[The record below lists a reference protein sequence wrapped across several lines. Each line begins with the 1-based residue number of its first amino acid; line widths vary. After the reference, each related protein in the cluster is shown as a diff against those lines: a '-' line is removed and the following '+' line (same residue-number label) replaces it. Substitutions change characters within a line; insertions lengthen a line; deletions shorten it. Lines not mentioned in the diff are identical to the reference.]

1 MGRPIKKKFFGNTI
15 TPYQDHATSGK
26 TGVGGEG
33 VASIAGSGSGGSLYS
48 QGSVV
53 SIAAPGLTGGI
64 QATVTQSITAPGG
77 VITIS
82 VNNPGS
88 GYLTA
93 PAISVA
99 KAATVTK
106 ATTTGTNATNTIY
119 VINTT
124 GLYVG
129 MKAAGTNLSATST
142 NYVTSIEG
150 LAIGLTWPNAGT
162 VSTTVTFSDE
172 GTSFSR
178 TAVLTS
184 TRQDSI
190 RFASTLTGGTVRT
203 TGDILKQE
211 GSHRYLIQNT
221 DGKGI
226 CKLVAT
232 ADADLLPGE
241 MNIVATDYNGNTYYV
256 TKLTARKARL
266 VHLVNNEADWLVADG
281 GVAGWT
287 IGAATATKVSI
298 AHTN

>member
-15 TPYQDHATSGK
+15 TTYQDHATSGN

-53 SIAAPGLTGGI
+53 SVAAPGLTGGI
-64 QATVTQSITAPGG
+64 QATLTQSITAPGG

-88 GYLTA
+88 GYLTV

-106 ATTTGTNATNTIY
+106 ATTTGTISTNAIY

-129 MKAAGTNLSATST
+129 MKAAGTNLSATAT
-142 NYVTSIEG
+142 NYITAISG
-150 LAIGLTWPNAGT
+150 LQVNLTWPNAGA
-162 VSTTVTFSDE
+162 VSATVTFSDE

-184 TRQDSI
+184 TRPDSI

-226 CKLVAT
+226 CKLVAK
-232 ADADLLPGE
+232 ANADLLPEE
-241 MNIVATDYNGNTYYV
+241 MNIIATDYNGNTYYV

-266 VHLVNNEADWLVADG
+266 VQLSNNESTWLVADG

-287 IGAATATKVSI
+287 IGAATTTKVSI